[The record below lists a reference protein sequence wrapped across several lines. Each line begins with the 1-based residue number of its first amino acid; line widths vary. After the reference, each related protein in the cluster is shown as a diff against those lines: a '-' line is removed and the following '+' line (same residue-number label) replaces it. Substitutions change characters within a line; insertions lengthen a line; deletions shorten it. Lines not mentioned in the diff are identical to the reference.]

1 METLPEARPI
11 DVLLHEYRVRHR
23 NRTNEIIHC
32 VCVPGIVFALLG
44 LAWAGHPLA
53 AIALSLAALRQYYL
67 PLSKTL
73 TIGMSIMLGAM
84 LILLLAL
91 PAATILP
98 LSLAILVL
106 AWSGQFIGRLIEG
119 EPPSAFGNPR
129 FFLIGPLF
137 ILSVLYRRFEL
148 DF

>member
-1 METLPEARPI
+1 MESLPEPRPI
-11 DVLLHEYRVRHR
+11 DALLTEYRVRHR
-23 NRTNEIIHC
+23 HRTNDIIHC
-32 VCVPGIVFALLG
+32 VCVPGIVFTALG
-44 LAWAGHPLA
+44 LAWAMHPLA
-53 AIALSLAALRQYYL
+53 AIALSLAALRYYVA
-67 PLSKTL
+67 LSKTL
-73 TIGMSIMLGAM
+73 AIGMSVMLGAM

-91 PAATILP
+91 PSATILP

-106 AWSGQFIGRLIEG
+106 AWSGQFIGRLMEG

-129 FFLIGPLF
+129 FSLIGPLF

>member
-1 METLPEARPI
+1 MQSLSEPRPI
-11 DVLLHEYRVRHR
+11 DALLTEYRRRHR

-32 VCVPGIVFALLG
+32 VCVPGIVFTVLG
-44 LAWAGHPLA
+44 LAWTMHPLV
-53 AIALSLAALRQYYL
+53 AIALSLAALRYYL

-73 TIGMSIMLGAM
+73 AIGMLIMLGAM
-84 LILLLAL
+84 LILLLSL
-91 PAATILP
+91 PPATILP

-106 AWSGQFIGRLIEG
+106 AWSGQFIGHMMEG
-119 EPPSAFGNPR
+119 GPSSVFGTPR

-137 ILSVLYRRFEL
+137 ILSFLYRRFEL